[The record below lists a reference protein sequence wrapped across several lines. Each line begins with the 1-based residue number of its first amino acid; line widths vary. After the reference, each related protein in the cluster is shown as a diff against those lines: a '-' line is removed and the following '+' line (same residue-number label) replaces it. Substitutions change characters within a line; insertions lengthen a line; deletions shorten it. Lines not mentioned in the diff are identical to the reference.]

1 MASGPW
7 AHCIQEG
14 LDSRV
19 VRGKVLGVHLL
30 ELLIAEQFLREGLS
44 RGSTAYIIFDINTNY
59 QGPSGHCN
67 CPLTQGPIELV
78 HTPAV
83 SVSKEVALST
93 PHYLFRKLP
102 GLFGYSKIAR
112 LQRESYH
119 EY

>member
-1 MASGPW
+1 M
-7 AHCIQEG
+7 
-14 LDSRV
+14 
-19 VRGKVLGVHLL
+19 LGVHIL

-44 RGSTAYIIFDINTNY
+44 RGTTAHIILISTTLI
-59 QGPSGHCN
+59 GPSGHFN